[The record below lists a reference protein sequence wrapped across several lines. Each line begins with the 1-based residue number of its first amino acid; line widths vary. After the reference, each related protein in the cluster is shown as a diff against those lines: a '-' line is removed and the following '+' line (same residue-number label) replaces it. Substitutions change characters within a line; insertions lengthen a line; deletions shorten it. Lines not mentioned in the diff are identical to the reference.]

1 MPPISPFNQP
11 LQVFNWNNHALKL
24 PTAVILPR
32 RDELP
37 RGYTQLV
44 SFLRLLPEYCTE
56 LASVMS
62 VATTQIKAHIME
74 ATGGRLGLGR
84 IQALYSEADE
94 GDGGQVL
101 LARLFNDLVFA
112 GWWVAGNLYDGAV
125 VTDIY
130 HIDAAYTRFTI
141 QDEVTSYGNFTRKQ
155 APLMYHR
162 GGIFNSD
169 RIPILRDV
177 AGNFTEAWWDIALP
191 KTKEQLRDLG
201 GWYPGFIPILGAY
214 DMIRSLSLARALQH
228 AEMSG
233 EAIKKLV
240 FVPVGLA
247 RQTDE
252 ARAGA
257 QAEQDP
263 EDPNSV
269 YEALLIEVADKPEVA
284 EVVVR
289 EGLNAADMD
298 ITSKRAIILM
308 SALIGVNPMD
318 VDPSASGAGGLNEGT
333 KAKVADDLREGRLVA
348 QFIKSFTQGFNKWT
362 APRTA
367 EIGFSYNDPRDE
379 SRRIANMTQVI
390 GAVNAAKSGGL
401 LNDRQVAQVLDYE
414 ETFPQGV
421 IIVPE
426 EAITTEDETENA
438 ELDEAI
444 RADAENQPPADP
456 AQPPPPDQPPADQPP
471 PAPVAK
477 AKKITKLDKGTLD
490 KARAVFESVK
500 HLPIDEED

>member
-1 MPPISPFNQP
+1 MPRIDPFNQP
-11 LQVFNWNNHALKL
+11 LQVFNWNNHTLRL
-24 PTAVILPR
+24 PGAIILPR

-44 SFLRLLPEYCTE
+44 NFLRTLPEYCTE
-56 LASVMS
+56 LASVMA
-62 VATTQIKAHIME
+62 VATAQVKAHIKS
-74 ATGGRLGLGR
+74 ATGGSQGLNR
-84 IQALYSEADE
+84 IDALYGEADE

-101 LARLFNDLVFA
+101 LARLFNDLVFS
-112 GWWVAGNLYDGAV
+112 GWWIAGNLYDGAV
-125 VTDIY
+125 VTDLY
-130 HIDAAYTRFTI
+130 HIDAAYTRFSI
-141 QDEVTSYGNFTRKQ
+141 QDEVTNYGTFTRKE
-155 APLMYHR
+155 APLIYHR
-162 GGIFNSD
+162 GGVFNSD

-177 AGNFTEAWWDIALP
+177 NGNSTEAWWDIAQP
-191 KTKEQLRDLG
+191 RTKEQLRDLG
-201 GWYPGFIPILGAY
+201 GWYPGAIPILGAY
-214 DMIRSLSLARALQH
+214 DLIRSLSLARALQH

-240 FVPVGLA
+240 FVPMGLA

-252 ARAGA
+252 AKAGA
-257 QAEQDP
+257 TADKNA

-269 YEALLIEVADKPEVA
+269 YEALLIETTDKPEIA
-284 EVVVR
+284 EVIVR
-289 EGLNAADMD
+289 EGLNATDMD

-362 APRTA
+362 APKTA
-367 EIGFSYNDPRDE
+367 EIGFTYSDPRDE
-379 SRRIANMTQVI
+379 SRRIANATQII
-390 GAVNAAKSGGL
+390 GYVNAAKSGGL
-401 LNDRQVAQVLDYE
+401 LTDDRQVAQVLDFE
-414 ETFPQGV
+414 EVFPPGV

-426 EAITTEDETENA
+426 ESITTEDETENV
-438 ELDEAI
+438 ELDAAI
-444 RADAENQPPADP
+444 QADAAAQQPPAPDP
-456 AQPPPPDQPPADQPP
+456 NAPVVPPV

-477 AKKITKLDKGTLD
+477 AKKIKTLDKGTLD
-490 KARAVFESVK
+490 KARAIFESVK